1 LRVVAAGLKPRNIP
15 AGHLDQSLSTRI
27 PACARAAMLEREN
40 AEAAYLNPSTPSQCG
55 ADRFEDGVN
64 DALDITA
71 LKIRVHLCDP
81 KD

>member
-1 LRVVAAGLKPRNIP
+1 LLAGLKRRNNS
-15 AGHLDQSLSTRI
+15 AGNLDQSLSTRI
-27 PACARAAMLEREN
+27 PACARAAILERED
-40 AEAAYLNPSTPSQCG
+40 AEAACLNPSTPSQCS

-71 LKIRVHLCDP
+71 LKIRVQLCGP